1 MTYLIDFVTNLNILI
16 WLAVLIAIYFFVY
29 LIRMFLHNYFSYHRS
44 MEKDILLVT
53 LPKEKIYDTT
63 KQQQEEKKEV
73 WQEQIGIMET
83 LYSSI
88 GGMNVKKNII
98 NWVIG
103 RDDALSLEI
112 VSKDGLISFYLA
124 VPKKIRRF
132 IEQQINAY
140 FPEAQVEDSVDYNI
154 FSPKSKVFAA
164 RLSLQRQNIFP
175 IKTYHKFGADPL
187 NSLTNILSKLQDD
200 EGAAIQFIIRP
211 ANKSWR
217 KLSRKFANEVYK
229 TQDIK
234 KAIHRVSSLQF
245 FSSFENVLDIVLQ
258 KSNKEKN
265 ETINNENRKLSSREE
280 EMIKEIEEKSS
291 KAGLEVNIRLIV
303 SSEDEKRGDIYL
315 TNLLDVFSQYNI
327 YGYGNS
333 FKRASILSKN
343 KFVKDFIYR
352 TFDRGKV
359 IILNTEEFASIYHF
373 PLPTTETP
381 NIRWLTAKK
390 SAAPVEIP
398 SEGIVLGRNIF
409 RGIEKLI
416 HIKRDDR
423 RRHAYVIG
431 KSGTGKSVLL
441 ANMAIQDIAN
451 GEGVCVIDPHGD
463 LVEDILTHIPRERAE
478 DVIYF
483 KPADIQRPMGLN
495 LLEYDKNY
503 PEQKTF
509 VINEMI
515 KIFDKLYDLK
525 STGGPI
531 FEQYMRNSMLLIM
544 DDPNS
549 GSTLMEISKVLSDPN
564 FRKYKL
570 SKCHDQT
577 VVDFWKKEAEKA
589 GGEAALANIVPY
601 VTSKLTS
608 FISNDTMRPIIAQQK
623 SAFNLR
629 EIMDQRKI
637 LLLNLSKGQLGD
649 LNAYLIGMIM
659 VGKILIAALSRTD
672 IPQEKRK
679 DFYLYIDEFQNFITD
694 SIAIILSEARK
705 YRLNLI
711 IAHQYIGQLVKNQDT
726 TIRDAVF
733 GNVGTFITFKI
744 GSEDA
749 EFLVKEYQPVF
760 NQYDLINIK
769 RFNAYVKLL
778 VDNNPLRPFSM
789 QTFPLVNGNLEMAE
803 RIKSLSRLKYGR
815 DRNIVEAEIMRR
827 GNIKFN

>member
-1 MTYLIDFVTNLNILI
+1 MSYLINFTINSNILI
-16 WLAVLIAIYFFVY
+16 WLAILVAVYFFVY
-29 LIRMFLHNYFSYHRS
+29 LICIFLHNYFSYHRS
-44 MEKDILLVT
+44 IKKDILLITV
-53 LPKEKIYDTT
+53 PKEKIYDTG
-63 KQQQEEKKEV
+63 KQQQEERKEV

-83 LYSSI
+83 FYSSI
-88 GGMNVKKNII
+88 GGMDVKKNII
-98 NWVIG
+98 NWFIG
-103 RDDALSLEI
+103 RDDALSLEV

-124 VPKKIRRF
+124 VPKKMRRF
-132 IEQQINAY
+132 VEQQVNAY
-140 FPEAQVEDSVDYNI
+140 FPEAQVEDTIDYNI
-154 FSPKSKVFAA
+154 FSPKAKVFTA
-164 RLSLQRQNIFP
+164 RLNFQKQNIFP

-200 EGAAIQFIIRP
+200 EGAAIQFMIRP
-211 ANKSWR
+211 ANKNWR
-217 KLSRKFANEVYK
+217 RLSRKFANEVYK
-229 TQDIK
+229 TQDVK
-234 KAIHRVSSLQF
+234 KARNKIFSLQF
-245 FSSFENVLDIVLQ
+245 FSLFENALDIILQ
-258 KSNKEKN
+258 RSNKNKDK
-265 ETINNENRKLSSREE
+265 TINNENKKLSSREE

-303 SSEDEKRGDIYL
+303 SSENKERGEMYL
-315 TNLLDVFSQYNI
+315 TNLIDMFSQYNI
-327 YGYGNS
+327 YEYGNS
-333 FKRASILSKN
+333 FKKVRILSQS

-352 TFDRGKV
+352 NFNKRKV
-359 IILNTEEFASIYHF
+359 VILNTEELASIYHF

-390 SAAPVEIP
+390 SAAPVEAP
-398 SEGIVLGRNIF
+398 DEGIVLGRNVF
-409 RGIEKLI
+409 RGIEKLV

-423 RRHAYVIG
+423 RRHTYVIG

-463 LVEDILTHIPRERAE
+463 LVEDILTHIPKERAE

-483 KPADIQRPMGLN
+483 KPADTQRPMGLN

-525 STGGPI
+525 ATGGPI

-544 DDPNS
+544 DDPKS
-549 GSTLMEISKVLSDPN
+549 GSTLLEISKVLSDPN

-570 SKCHDQT
+570 NKCHDQT

-608 FISNDTMRPIIAQQK
+608 FISNDMMRPIIAQQK

-637 LLLNLSKGQLGD
+637 LLLNLSKGQLGE
-649 LNAYLIGMIM
+649 LNAHLIGMIM

-672 IPQEKRK
+672 ISQEKRK

-726 TIRDAVF
+726 SIRDAVF
-733 GNVGTFITFKI
+733 GNVGTLISFKI

-760 NQYDLINIK
+760 NQYDLINIS
-769 RFNAYVKLL
+769 RFNAYIKLL
-778 VDNNPLRPFSM
+778 VDNSPIRPFSM
-789 QTFPLVNGNLEMAE
+789 QTFPLNSGNLKIAE
-803 RIKSLSRLKYGR
+803 RIKGLSKLKYGR

-827 GNIKFN
+827 GDIKFN